1 MFFQDVATI
10 FRGCGQE
17 MKRVCAKLTKV
28 DKEEEGGS
36 LLTKN
41 WLMSIVNG
49 EFPSENSLP
58 ENSYTEYFHP
68 CF

>member
-1 MFFQDVATI
+1 MFFQGVATI

-17 MKRVCAKLTKV
+17 MKRVCAKLTKA

-41 WLMSIVNG
+41 WLTSIVNG
-49 EFPSENSLP
+49 PMSP
-58 ENSYTEYFHP
+58 EL
-68 CF
+68 